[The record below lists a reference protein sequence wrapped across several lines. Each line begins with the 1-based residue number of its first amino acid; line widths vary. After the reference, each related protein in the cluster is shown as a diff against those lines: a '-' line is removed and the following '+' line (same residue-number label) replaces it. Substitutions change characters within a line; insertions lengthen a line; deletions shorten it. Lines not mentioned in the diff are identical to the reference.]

1 MNNNQKGGKILGYG
15 AFGCVLE
22 PNLKCKKRDK
32 TKYISK
38 ISIIEIDNY
47 NDLESI
53 EDEIRISEKVKKIDK
68 KLKHFSP
75 IINYCKLIDKK
86 KITREDIKFINTES
100 SNFSIKNKNRSKCII
115 NLHSSYVV
123 INLILENAGIN
134 LTNILSNSKYNIE
147 KKILKNHLN
156 NTITY
161 MLEGLSYLHF
171 NNITH
176 KDIKPDNICV
186 KIINNKPLV
195 KFIDF
200 GLSEDLSEYE
210 KKYKNIIYS
219 GTPCYMSPDYIVLL
233 ELINGHLI
241 HNLNQLSTRNI
252 SEIVNNCYSSLKE
265 NMSSFTKKGLNKK
278 FLNIIK
284 SDDNSFER
292 ITFDSSII
300 KTKNINQ
307 YNLINKKDIYDLL
320 IYIINL
326 YKKKKL
332 LEYYFK
338 PVNGINSKLDIY
350 SLGLVFFEMIIDL
363 KTENILLI
371 QLVKHMLELNSI
383 DRYSIKD
390 CLNQHIN

>member
-1 MNNNQKGGKILGYG
+1 MNNIQKGGKILGYG

-53 EDEIRISEKVKKIDK
+53 EDEIKISEKVKKIDK

-100 SNFSIKNKNRSKCII
+100 SNFSIKNKNKNKCII

-147 KKILKNHLN
+147 KKILKQHLN
-156 NTITY
+156 NTVTY
-161 MLEGLSYLHF
+161 ILEGLSYLHF

-176 KDIKPDNICV
+176 KDIKPDNICL

-233 ELINGHLI
+233 ELINGNLI

-284 SDDNSFER
+284 SDDDSFER

-332 LEYYFK
+332 LEYYFESIT
-338 PVNGINSKLDIY
+338 GINSKLDIY
-350 SLGLVFFEMIIDL
+350 SLGLVFFEIIVDL
-363 KTENILLI
+363 KSENMLLI
-371 QLVKHMLELNSI
+371 KLVKNMLELNSI

-390 CLNQHIN
+390 CLNENIN

>member
-1 MNNNQKGGKILGYG
+1 MNNNQSGGKILGYG
-15 AFGCVLE
+15 AFGCVLQ

-38 ISIIEIDNY
+38 MTMIEIDNY
-47 NDLESI
+47 NDLENI

-68 KLKHFSP
+68 KLKHFAP
-75 IINYCKLIDKK
+75 IINYCKVIDKK
-86 KITREDIKFINTES
+86 KITRDDIKFINSED
-100 SNFSIKNKNRSKCII
+100 SNFSIKNKNKNKCII

-123 INLILENAGIN
+123 INLILDNAGVD
-134 LTNILSNSKYNIE
+134 LTNTLNNSKYTNE
-147 KKILKNHLN
+147 KKILKEHLN
-156 NTITY
+156 ETITHL
-161 MLEGLSYLHF
+161 LEGISYLHF

-186 KIINNKPLV
+186 QIVNNKPLV

-219 GTPCYMSPDYIVLL
+219 GTPCYMSPDYLVLL
-233 ELINGHLI
+233 ELVTGNLI
-241 HNLNQLSTRNI
+241 HNINQLSTRNL

-278 FLNIIK
+278 FLNVIQ
-284 SDDNSFER
+284 SNEDSFER
-292 ITFDSSII
+292 LTFDSSII

-307 YNLINKKDIYDLL
+307 HNIINKKDIYDLL
-320 IYIINL
+320 MYIINL

-332 LEYYFK
+332 LDTYFE
-338 PVNGINSKLDIY
+338 PVNGINAKLDIY
-350 SLGLVFFEMIIDL
+350 SLGLVFFEMIVDL
-363 KTENILLI
+363 KSDNLLLI
-371 QLVKHMLELNSI
+371 KLVKNMLELNSI

-390 CLNQHIN
+390 CLNQNIN